1 MARNTVGARELK
13 ARLGK
18 YLRTVREGQ
27 TVIVTDR
34 GEPIAELRPIQDELD
49 RKLAKL
55 RAKGLIG
62 GGNGRLRPFEPVRIG
77 GATVESA
84 ILEDREDRF

>member
-1 MARNTVGARELK
+1 MPRNTVGARELK

-27 TVIVTDR
+27 TIIVTDR
-34 GEPIAELRPIQDELD
+34 GEPVAELRPIQDGLEQ
-49 RKLAKL
+49 KLAKL
-55 RAKGLIG
+55 RAKGLIS
-62 GGNGRLRPFEPVRIG
+62 GGNGRLRPFDPIRIG